1 MFKHGNLT
9 GAGFRHRL
17 VAVQGGEQTV
27 AVPGLHKFGNLAV
40 EPAANINLIQHQPVL
55 GTRRHAGRIKTVLQ
69 TRQQGHRS
77 GIRQQQGQPQVGQR
91 RHRVQRR
98 RRPRRQIHHQHGVR
112 LLRQAAQAR
121 AQKPRRLQR
130 LVQLAALGAVGGA
143 VGQHPDAASAVE
155 HPRHPVARRRAA
167 PRQPAGFAQGN
178 AEMQAQTVLRIQI
191 QSEGAVARGGNTVGE
206 MRRAR
211 GLTHAPF
218 WGCDRDQHRVGHL
231 SLFSPGP
238 TAMRRNN
245 CLSGCSSPASG
256 WSCSTSR
263 R

>member
-1 MFKHGNLT
+1 MAPK
-9 GAGFRHRL
+9 
-17 VAVQGGEQTV
+17 
-27 AVPGLHKFGNLAV
+27 
-40 EPAANINLIQHQPVL
+40 QPP
-55 GTRRHAGRIKTVLQ
+55 H
-69 TRQQGHRS
+69 S
-77 GIRQQQGQPQVGQR
+77 DNPQR
-91 RHRVQRR
+91 RTF
-98 RRPRRQIHHQHGVR
+98 IK
-112 LLRQAAQAR
+112 AAGLAST
-121 AQKPRRLQR
+121 
-130 LVQLAALGAVGGA
+130 AALLGAA
-143 VGQHPDAASAVE
+143 CGQAERAPDAAPAVE
-155 HPRHPVARRRAA
+155 HPRHPVVRGRPA
-167 PRQPAGFAQGN
+167 PRQSARFAQRN
-178 AEMQAQTVLRIQI
+178 TEMQAQTVLRIQI